1 MHLIQ
6 IDMWG
11 EKMTNRLNPII
22 VFILVFIAT
31 ALPTTYASGRM
42 RETADPFAVSIGRMR
57 NTTEGETIYGEFGA
71 EFYPVEFFITHADN
85 YEHGILNEMQVYQ
98 RIRGVSGEYN
108 FVTTRGGDWLL
119 CIHNT
124 NNATQDVWIAH
135 NRQLLSRDIQMFAN
149 TFLLPL
155 IIILILCF
163 VVLKIKVRRKSTI
176 IIGNAFVL
184 KFRIDTMFIIK
195 GVLI

>member
-1 MHLIQ
+1 MKKLFI
-6 IDMWG
+6 
-11 EKMTNRLNPII
+11 TII
-22 VFILVFIAT
+22 VTIFLTVPAYSGTSSFDKIPESVTLFKNVKVFNGTENMLHDVDVLVVKNKIHKIGKN
-31 ALPTTYASGRM
+31 LPTTGSWEIDVKTGGA
-42 RETADPFAVSIGRMR
+42 TKVANPIG
-57 NTTEGETIYGEFGA
+57 GGY
-71 EFYPVEFFITHADN
+71 
-85 YEHGILNEMQVYQ
+85 
-98 RIRGVSGEYN
+98 GEYN